1 MLIFQ
6 KLLMKLLPKQWKK
19 DDIAYQMSKVEKS
32 LLDNDI
38 LSEIIKRV
46 NLRIINKANTY
57 LNQFDKY
64 TISAITVME
73 IVEGWQKRQQQQRLQ
88 EFLTILGS
96 QEILPFDLAEAVLA
110 GKIYADLETTGKRIG
125 YPDCMIAAIAICHNL
140 TLVTGNLSHYQRIQ
154 DLGYSLRLDNWRL

>member
-1 MLIFQ
+1 MN
-6 KLLMKLLPKQWKK
+6 
-19 DDIAYQMSKVEKS
+19 KVEKS
-32 LLDNDI
+32 LLDTDI

-46 NLRIINKANTY
+46 NPRIIVKANNY

-73 IVEGWQKRQQQQRLQ
+73 IVEGWQKRKQEKRLQ
-88 EFLTILGS
+88 QFLSILAS
-96 QEILPFDLAEAVLA
+96 QETLSFDLTEAVLA

-125 YPDCMIAAIAICHNL
+125 YPDCMIAAIAISHNL

-154 DLGYSLRLDNWRL
+154 DFDYSLRLDNWRL

>member
-1 MLIFQ
+1 
-6 KLLMKLLPKQWKK
+6 
-19 DDIAYQMSKVEKS
+19 MSEVEKS

-46 NLRIINKANTY
+46 NFRIINKANTY

-64 TISAITVME
+64 IISAITVME
-73 IVEGWQKRQQQQRLQ
+73 IVEGWQKRQQEQRLQ
-88 EFLTILGS
+88 ELLTILAL

-110 GKIYADLETTGKRIG
+110 GKMYADLETTGKRIG
-125 YPDCMIAAIAICHNL
+125 YRDCTIAAIAIRHNL

>member
-1 MLIFQ
+1 
-6 KLLMKLLPKQWKK
+6 
-19 DDIAYQMSKVEKS
+19 MSKVEKS
-32 LLDNDI
+32 LLDTDI

-64 TISAITVME
+64 TISTITVME

-125 YPDCMIAAIAICHNL
+125 YPDCMIAGIAIHHNL

>member
-1 MLIFQ
+1 
-6 KLLMKLLPKQWKK
+6 
-19 DDIAYQMSKVEKS
+19 MSKVEKS
-32 LLDNDI
+32 LLDTDI

-96 QEILPFDLAEAVLA
+96 QEILSFDLAEAVLA

-125 YPDCMIAAIAICHNL
+125 YPDCMIAGIAIHHNL
-140 TLVTGNLSHYQRIQ
+140 TLVTGNLSHYQRIP

>member
-1 MLIFQ
+1 
-6 KLLMKLLPKQWKK
+6 
-19 DDIAYQMSKVEKS
+19 MSEVEKS
-32 LLDNDI
+32 LLDTDI

-46 NLRIINKANTY
+46 NLHIINKANTY

-64 TISAITVME
+64 KISAITVME

-88 EFLTILGS
+88 KFLTILDS
-96 QEILPFDLAEAVLA
+96 QEILSFDLAEAVLA

-125 YPDCMIAAIAICHNL
+125 YPDCMIAGIAIRHNL

-154 DLGYSLRLDNWRL
+154 DLRYSLRLDNWRL